1 MRLKHLYETNLKLFF
16 TYFDQQDSNGLC
28 ILSQNIINEK
38 LYLLI
43 WFWMVI
49 LIIVSVPWVIFRL
62 STLFIGYFRFVL
74 VMSRTGLASGKELR
88 KSVQFVLSKCFLGDW
103 FVLAQIGKNVNTY
116 FYRAFLKELS
126 NELREKPKRS
136 RSFSKSPPAIVKLPS
151 TQLPNHTPNVPKPGS
166 AEAAKKSEAEAAYL
180 ESKLDV

>member
-1 MRLKHLYETNLKLFF
+1 MKLTLFF
-16 TYFDQQDSNGLC
+16 TYCDRQDSNGLC

-49 LIIVSVPWVIFRL
+49 LIFVSVFWVFFRL
-62 STLFIGYFRFVL
+62 STLFVGYFRFVL
-74 VMSRTGLASGKELR
+74 VMSRTGLASSKDLR

-126 NELREKPKRS
+126 NELKEKPKRS
-136 RSFSKSPPAIVKLPS
+136 RSFSNSPPAIVELPS
-151 TQLPNHTPNVPKPGS
+151 TQLPNHTPGS
-166 AEAAKKSEAEAAYL
+166 VEATNKSEAEATYL